1 MKKEMWEQQMPE
13 TADLPACER
22 ASELVAYLYQEA
34 SEAEALDFKS
44 HLQICALCRTELSAF
59 GEVREGIYVWREQA
73 LNPATVPSTQAN
85 AELVRPALKPAPTRS
100 ALAALRE
107 FFTLSPMWLRGAT
120 AFATLLL
127 IALLLVTALR
137 FFERA
142 EPTIVQKNP
151 EAVPERKDSAP
162 KADDKMSPERV
173 VENDSKEQP
182 VPESIDTQ
190 KEPQRVAFN
199 KGSKTKQVRRVVN
212 QQPKANVLT
221 KQERTEL
228 TELLIADNEDD
239 DDVPRLYDLVS
250 GSN

>member
-13 TADLPACER
+13 TMELPTCER
-22 ASELVAYLYQEA
+22 AAELVAYLYQEA

-44 HLQICALCRTELSAF
+44 HLQSCALCRTELSAF
-59 GEVREGIYVWREQA
+59 GEVREGIFAWREQA
-73 LNPATVPSTQAN
+73 LNPSTVPSPQAN
-85 AELVRPALKPAPTRS
+85 TELAQPIMKPAPKRS

-127 IALLLVTALR
+127 IALLVVTAMR
-137 FFERA
+137 FFERTG
-142 EPTIVQKNP
+142 PTVVQQNS
-151 EAVPERKDSAP
+151 EAVPERKEQNAN
-162 KADDKMSPERV
+162 DKRSPERV
-173 VENDSKEQP
+173 VKAVPEAQP
-182 VPESIDTQ
+182 VPEVIDRD
-190 KEPQRVAFN
+190 KEPPRVAVN
-199 KGSKTKQVRRVVN
+199 KESKIKQARRVVN
-212 QQPKANVLT
+212 HQPKANVLT
-221 KQERTEL
+221 KEERTEL

>member
-13 TADLPACER
+13 TADLPTCER
-22 ASELVAYLYQEA
+22 AAELVAYLYQEA

-59 GEVREGIYVWREQA
+59 GEVREGIFAWREQA
-73 LNPATVPSTQAN
+73 LNPATLPSLQAN
-85 AELVRPALKPAPTRS
+85 AELAQSTMKTAPTRS

-127 IALLLVTALR
+127 IALLFVTAMR
-137 FFERA
+137 FFERT
-142 EPTIVQKNP
+142 EPTVVQKNP
-151 EAVPERKDSAP
+151 TAVPERQEQNAN
-162 KADDKMSPERV
+162 DKMSPERV
-173 VENDSKEQP
+173 VKEVPEEQP
-182 VPESIDTQ
+182 APAIIGEE
-190 KEPQRVAFN
+190 KEPQRVAVN
-199 KGSKTKQVRRVVN
+199 KSSKTKQARRVVN
-212 QQPKANVLT
+212 HQPKANVLT
-221 KQERTEL
+221 KEERTEL